1 MRSLSRQKQ
10 NVWFSHREK
19 KQVGINT
26 NYVYSPPVKK
36 RMTVSSTA
44 GTPEEIKAGIIPDY
58 DRYITVFDRNIDFKE
73 GDAVFVDVI
82 PKMDTQGNLEV
93 TEGDLGIEE
102 LVTEPDYIIKRILG
116 TQKGV
121 VKRYGIKKRG
131 NGE

>member
-19 KQVGINT
+19 KQTGINT

-36 RMTVSSTA
+36 RMTVSDTA

-73 GDAVFVDVI
+73 GDAVFVDVV
-82 PKMDTQGNLEV
+82 PKLDLQGNLEV

-102 LVTEPDYIIKRILG
+102 LVTEPDYIIKRILS
-116 TQKGV
+116 TQKGIA
-121 VKRYGIKKRG
+121 KRYGIKKRG